1 MNTLATL
8 AGGCFWC
15 TEAVF
20 QEVKGVDS
28 IVSGYCG
35 GTTENPSYNQVH
47 YDDTGH
53 AESIQMTF
61 DPNVISYED
70 ILKIFYYIH
79 DPTTLNQDGANYGTE
94 YRSAIFYHDEEQKK
108 IAEDVTQNFA
118 PTIWDNPIVT
128 EITPYTKFWPAEP
141 EHQNFFLTHPEQ
153 AYCRV
158 IINPKL
164 EKFRKKFVSL
174 LK

>member
-1 MNTLATL
+1 MNTIATL

-20 QEVKGVDS
+20 QEVKGIDS

-35 GTTENPSYNQVH
+35 GTTDHPTYSQVH
-47 YDDTGH
+47 NADTGH
-53 AESIQMTF
+53 AESIQMNF
-61 DPNVISYED
+61 DPNIISYED

-94 YRSAIFYHDEEQKK
+94 YRSAIFYHDEEQKQ
-108 IAEDVTQNFA
+108 IAENVTQNFA

-128 EITPYTKFWPAEP
+128 EITAYTKFWPAEP